1 MLSYIQNVIVPFVE
15 KVREEDGNKPA
26 LAIFDCFKGQLTE
39 NITAILERYNIHSV
53 IVPPNCTDRL
63 QPLDLTV
70 NKTAKSF
77 LQREFRDW
85 YAAEVTKQL
94 NENETL
100 TPVDLSTSRM
110 KCASACWFIR
120 LFEYLEN
127 NPHHLVNG
135 FLAAGISQS
144 IDAGHPIVGLNVV
157 NSDND
162 EDTDEESEDEDT
174 DEESEDEDT
183 DDENPGEDQETD
195 EDDETQ

>member
-1 MLSYIQNVIVPFVE
+1 
-15 KVREEDGNKPA
+15 
-26 LAIFDCFKGQLTE
+26 
-39 NITAILERYNIHSV
+39 
-53 IVPPNCTDRL
+53 
-63 QPLDLTV
+63 
-70 NKTAKSF
+70 
-77 LQREFRDW
+77 
-85 YAAEVTKQL
+85 
-94 NENETL
+94 
-100 TPVDLSTSRM
+100 M

-127 NPHHLVNG
+127 NPVNG

-162 EDTDEESEDEDT
+162 EDTDE
-174 DEESEDEDT
+174 DEDT